1 MINLDQI
8 SISLGG
14 RTVVDS
20 VTAELRPGRLH
31 VVAGPNGAGK
41 STLLKAIS
49 GLLPVAKGQ
58 IRLDDADVARLN
70 ARRRAERLAYL
81 PQERSLAWDLPAV
94 DVAALGAQHLAPE
107 AARQKAFAELESL
120 GLKEEA
126 ARGVFR
132 LSGGQRARVLLA
144 RVLLTPVRMFVLDEP
159 LTALD
164 PAWQRHILTRLKQ
177 RAEEGHT
184 VVISLH
190 DLHLTAQFAD
200 EVLLMQAGKL
210 ITAGPPEKAFTSY
223 HLREVFNV
231 RGDLVRDEG
240 TRMLRID
247 PAPLL

>member
-1 MINLDQI
+1 MVTLDTI

-14 RTVVDS
+14 RNVVDGVS
-20 VTAELRPGRLH
+20 AELKAGRLH

-41 STLLKAIS
+41 STLLKAMA

-70 ARRRAERLAYL
+70 ARQRAERLAYL
-81 PQERSLAWDLPAV
+81 PQDRTVAWDLPAV
-94 DVAALGAQHLAPE
+94 DIAALGARHLAPE
-107 AARQKAFAELESL
+107 AARQKAFEELDAL
-120 GLKEEA
+120 GLKDEA
-126 ARGVFR
+126 TRGVFR

-144 RVLLTPVRMFVLDEP
+144 RVLLSPVRILVLDEP

-164 PAWQRHILTRLKQ
+164 PAWQRHVLTRLKQ
-177 RAEEGHT
+177 KAEAGLT

-200 EVLLMQAGKL
+200 EVLLMQSSKL
-210 ITAGPPEKAFTSY
+210 VTAGAPEKAFTSY
-223 HLREVFNV
+223 HLREVFKLK
-231 RGDLVRDEG
+231 GDLVRDEG

-247 PAPLL
+247 PSPLL

>member
-20 VTAELRPGRLH
+20 VAAELKPGRLH

-41 STLLKAIS
+41 STLLKAIA

-58 IRLDDADVARLN
+58 IRLDDADVARLT
-70 ARRRAERLAYL
+70 ARSRADRLAYL
-81 PQERSLAWDLPAV
+81 PQDRTVAWDLPAV
-94 DVAALGAQHLAPE
+94 DVAALGLQHLAPE
-107 AARQKAFAELESL
+107 AARQKAFAELEAL
-120 GLKEEA
+120 GLKDEA
-126 ARGVFR
+126 TRGVFR

-144 RVLLTPVRMFVLDEP
+144 RVLLSPVRIFVLDEP

-164 PAWQRHILTRLKQ
+164 PAWQRHILTRLKR
-177 RAEEGHT
+177 RAEDGQT

-200 EVLLMQAGKL
+200 EVLLMQAGRL
-210 ITAGPPEKAFTSY
+210 VTAGSPEKAFTSY
-223 HLREVFNV
+223 HLREVFNLK
-231 RGDLVRDEG
+231 GDLVRDEG
-240 TRMLRID
+240 TRTLRID
-247 PAPLL
+247 PSPLL